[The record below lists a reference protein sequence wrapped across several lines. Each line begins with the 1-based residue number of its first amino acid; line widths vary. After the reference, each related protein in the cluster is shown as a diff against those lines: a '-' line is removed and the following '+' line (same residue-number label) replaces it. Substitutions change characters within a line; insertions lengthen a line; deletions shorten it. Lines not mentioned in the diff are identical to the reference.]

1 MMSCTTASHLTTGV
15 SNMIVTKK
23 SFYNF
28 AFIAQQNTRYAPNPF
43 RIHCTCPLLCASWLV
58 KCLRRNTEGSWQLIL
73 FKIRKYNMSVC
84 VSRCTKSGNPVESRV
99 IQSIYSEAL
108 QRLVTGHKQKADT
121 AQKDSY
127 RSERACQMFEE
138 EVPWKAP
145 LTSPAL
151 LQLQLFWFIGVGG
164 GERRGG
170 GRRRCGMVNVRF
182 SVTINENNSSAP
194 FS

>member
-1 MMSCTTASHLTTGV
+1 
-15 SNMIVTKK
+15 
-23 SFYNF
+23 
-28 AFIAQQNTRYAPNPF
+28 
-43 RIHCTCPLLCASWLV
+43 
-58 KCLRRNTEGSWQLIL
+58 
-73 FKIRKYNMSVC
+73 MSVC
-84 VSRCTKSGNPVESRV
+84 VSRCTKSGDPVENRV

-151 LQLQLFWFIGVGG
+151 LQLQLFDSLASAEERGEEEDVGD
-164 GERRGG
+164 
-170 GRRRCGMVNVRF
+170 VVW
-182 SVTINENNSSAP
+182 
-194 FS
+194 